1 MLQLDQDIVDEMP
14 EQQKTK
20 LYLAN
25 DLEELRKSIQ
35 LPLNSKPNQLVK
47 ITSKIYSNALDSYKE
62 GNEEKAYTLYYKYF
76 LAFEFIRNSKE
87 YKKDRV
93 YYDSMMSKKDVKSC
107 VQMLEELS

>member
-1 MLQLDQDIVDEMP
+1 MP

-35 LPLNSKPNQLVK
+35 LPPNSKPNQLVK

-87 YKKDRV
+87 YKTWAYQSYV
-93 YYDSMMSKKDVKSC
+93 
-107 VQMLEELS
+107 LSLPPRQ